1 MSKLTNYTFD
11 ELAIGDTATFTRT
24 LEEKDLILFAAVS
37 GDINPLHL
45 DPEFASTTPFK
56 ERIAHGAWSGSL
68 ISAALANVMPGPGTV
83 YLGQSLKFQRP
94 VKLGDTLTVQL
105 EVKEKQERRN
115 QVTFITQVVNQEGK
129 TVVSGEAEV
138 MAPKEKMTLEA
149 PALPPIR
156 IG

>member
-1 MSKLTNYTFD
+1 MNQLTNYTFD
-11 ELAIGDTATFTRT
+11 ELEIGATATFERT

-45 DPEFASTTPFK
+45 DPEFARTTQFK

-83 YLGQSLKFQRP
+83 YLGQSLQFQRP
-94 VKLGDTLTVQL
+94 VKLGDTLRVEL
-105 EVKEKQERRN
+105 EVKDKQERRK
-115 QVTFITQVVNQEGK
+115 QVTFITKVVNQQGK
-129 TVVSGEAEV
+129 TVVSGEALV
-138 MAPKEKMTLEA
+138 MAPSEKMTLDA
-149 PALPPIR
+149 RTLPTIT